1 MGTRRGRRCC
11 LAGVGALVAV
21 IAVGASAPTVGARAR
36 STILFTPADA
46 DAGMG
51 MVISSSDSNGQSI
64 EVDFAPDKPP
74 LPRKV
79 VIEVPTGYTLDLDA
93 KPGAEVGQASI
104 SIVGV
109 DSPSFATGFGPLVA
123 KDVSESLS
131 DPRAQACAPG
141 AHAAV
146 WGLSTSLAGQ
156 QVSLS
161 VYVDRGSQPGLA
173 YVIHACSTGL
183 SSDANSAA
191 SISLNL
197 EGLVAPTTP
206 GDYRWRTLVTPQNK
220 PGYELQALLPL
231 PESVSVRARYDRKRK
246 TAVLTGKVIE
256 GGKPLARADI
266 TVIGQ
271 RNRTSNFFEARTN
284 AQGAFTLSAR
294 VTGTTDFTLFVS
306 PSIGPCTA
314 SSTLPG
320 GCLGSTTIA
329 PEAGS
334 VTLWVSPPTGA
345 ARVISTRDQR
355 RAEEI
360 GLNASDFP
368 EGFDHVSSGG
378 EDCLNPRHESTLTI
392 TGESVSPAFF
402 QYDLADDPSIIQVI
416 GLTRVYATAKQAQR
430 AFAHQARALT
440 VRCVVNKLGL
450 DEADHPPIRPLRLPK
465 TSARLRAFRTTLSE
479 EAFSAYYDVLF
490 LQRGRAVTL
499 LRVVQL
505 NWPGDLETQ
514 LTAALASRMR

>member
-1 MGTRRGRRCC
+1 VGTRRGRRCC

-21 IAVGASAPTVGARAR
+21 IAVGASAPNVEARAR
-36 STILFTPADA
+36 STILFTPADE
-46 DAGMG
+46 GMG

-74 LPRKV
+74 LPKKV

-93 KPGAEVGQASI
+93 RSGEEVGQASI

-123 KDVSESLS
+123 KDVGESLS
-131 DPRAQACAPG
+131 DPRAQTCATG

-146 WGLSTSLAGQ
+146 WGFSTSLAGQ

-161 VYVDRGSQPGLA
+161 VFVDRGSQAGLA
-173 YVIHACSTGL
+173 YVIQACSTGL

-197 EGLVAPTTP
+197 EGLVAPTAP
-206 GDYRWRTLVTPQNK
+206 GDYRWRTLVTPQSK

-284 AQGAFTLSAR
+284 GQGAFTLSAR

-368 EGFDHVSSGG
+368 EGFDQVASGG
-378 EDCLNPRHESTLTI
+378 EDCLNPRHESALTI
-392 TGESVSPAFF
+392 TGESVSPAFYR
-402 QYDLADDPSIIQVI
+402 YDLGDTPTVIQVI
-416 GLTRVYATAKQAQR
+416 GLTRVYATTKQAQQ
-430 AFAHQARALT
+430 AFAHQARAAT
-440 VRCVVNKLGL
+440 VRCVVNKLAL
-450 DEADHPPIRPLRLPK
+450 DKADHPPIRALRLPK
-465 TSARLRAFRTTLSE
+465 TSARLRAFRTTLAE
-479 EAFSAYYDVLF
+479 EAFSAYYDILF

-499 LRVVQL
+499 LRVVQV